1 MKMLLPAVSVL
12 RWTTCALRSQ
22 STPSDTGSRASPP
35 TEAMP
40 KQGDYYPTERA
51 LEQSAVALR
60 DMLIE
65 FSRVQARLSCPS
77 SSRIGL
83 GS

>member
-1 MKMLLPAVSVL
+1 MDYMRAEIAVH
-12 RWTTCALRSQ
+12 ALRFQ
-22 STPSDTGSRASPP
+22 IPGIATYRGDAET
-35 TEAMP
+35 
-40 KQGDYYPTERA
+40 GDYYPTERA

-83 GS
+83 SS